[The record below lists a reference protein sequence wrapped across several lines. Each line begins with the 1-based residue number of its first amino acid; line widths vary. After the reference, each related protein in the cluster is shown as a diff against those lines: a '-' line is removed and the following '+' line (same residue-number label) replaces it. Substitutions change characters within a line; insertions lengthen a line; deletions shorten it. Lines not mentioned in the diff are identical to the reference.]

1 MGMNGIMIR
10 VFLGL
15 FLCNIVVV
23 LFLCN
28 IVVVLLGNDA
38 AHLSYFIYKENYRKI
53 DSYLFETLSVDFYW
67 PYYPLDLKQQM
78 MKNPVQFL

>member
-23 LFLCN
+23 LGSF
-28 IVVVLLGNDA
+28 
-38 AHLSYFIYKENYRKI
+38 HLHADRRATKMTILKVEITQIFI
-53 DSYLFETLSVDFYW
+53 S
-67 PYYPLDLKQQM
+67 
-78 MKNPVQFL
+78 